1 MALSRKHYEELAKIL
16 GENNADFQLIDDII
30 SFCKIDNRAFKP
42 NTFVDRIKEVK
53 SIAIDDNG
61 FRRLTC
67 KNAAVPPTAILLATN
82 ITNDKDFFL
91 NK

>member
-16 GENNADFQLIDDII
+16 GENNASTDLINDIS

-42 NTFVDRIKEVK
+42 NTFIDRIKEVK
-53 SIAIDDNG
+53 NVSI
-61 FRRLTC
+61 
-67 KNAAVPPTAILLATN
+67 N
-82 ITNDKDFFL
+82 IIKDKEFFL

>member
-16 GENNADFQLIDDII
+16 GQNNASTDLINDIS

-42 NTFVDRIKEVK
+42 NTFIDRIKEF
-53 SIAIDDNG
+53 NG
-61 FRRLTC
+61 NRLDI
-67 KNAAVPPTAILLATN
+67 KNVSTDI
-82 ITNDKDFFL
+82 IKDKEFFL

>member
-16 GENNADFQLIDDII
+16 GQNNASTDLINDIS

-42 NTFVDRIKEVK
+42 NTFIDRIKEVK
-53 SIAIDDNG
+53 SNEIY
-61 FRRLTC
+61 
-67 KNAAVPPTAILLATN
+67 KNVSTDI
-82 ITNDKDFFL
+82 INDEEFFL

>member
-16 GENNADFQLIDDII
+16 GENNASFQLIDDII

-42 NTFVDRIKEVK
+42 NTFIDRIKEF
-53 SIAIDDNG
+53 NG
-61 FRRLTC
+61 NRLDI
-67 KNAAVPPTAILLATN
+67 KNVSTDI
-82 ITNDKDFFL
+82 IKDKEFFL

>member
-16 GENNADFQLIDDII
+16 GENNASTDLINDIS

-42 NTFVDRIKEVK
+42 NTFIDRIKEVK
-53 SIAIDDNG
+53 SYY
-61 FRRLTC
+61 TTY
-67 KNAAVPPTAILLATN
+67 KNASIN

>member
-16 GENNADFQLIDDII
+16 GENNASIDLINDIS

-42 NTFVDRIKEVK
+42 NTFIDRIKEF
-53 SIAIDDNG
+53 NG
-61 FRRLTC
+61 NRLDI
-67 KNAAVPPTAILLATN
+67 KNVSTDI
-82 ITNDKDFFL
+82 IKDKEFFL

>member
-16 GENNADFQLIDDII
+16 GENNASTDLINDIS

-42 NTFVDRIKEVK
+42 NTFIDRIKEVK
-53 SIAIDDNG
+53 SYYT
-61 FRRLTC
+61 TC
-67 KNAAVPPTAILLATN
+67 KNASIN

>member
-16 GENNADFQLIDDII
+16 GVNNASSDLIDDIS
-30 SFCKIDNRAFKP
+30 SFCKNDNRAFKP
-42 NTFVDRIKEVK
+42 DTFFDRIKEVK

-67 KNAAVPPTAILLATN
+67 KNASFN
-82 ITNDKDFFL
+82 IINDEEFFL

>member
-16 GENNADFQLIDDII
+16 GQNNASLDLINDIS

-42 NTFVDRIKEVK
+42 NTFIDRIKEF
-53 SIAIDDNG
+53 NG
-61 FRRLTC
+61 NRLDI
-67 KNAAVPPTAILLATN
+67 KNVSTDI
-82 ITNDKDFFL
+82 IKDKEFFL

>member
-1 MALSRKHYEELAKIL
+1 MALSRKHYEQLAKIL
-16 GENNADFQLIDDII
+16 GVNNADSDLIDDIS
-30 SFCKIDNRAFKP
+30 SFCKNDNRAFKP
-42 NTFVDRIKEVK
+42 DTFLDRIKEVK

-67 KNAAVPPTAILLATN
+67 KNASVN
-82 ITNDKDFFL
+82 IINDEEFFL

>member
-16 GENNADFQLIDDII
+16 GVNNASLDLINDIS

-42 NTFVDRIKEVK
+42 NTFIDRIKEVK
-53 SIAIDDNG
+53 SNEIY
-61 FRRLTC
+61 
-67 KNAAVPPTAILLATN
+67 KNVSTDI
-82 ITNDKDFFL
+82 IKDKEFFL

>member
-16 GENNADFQLIDDII
+16 GENNASTVLINDIS

-42 NTFVDRIKEVK
+42 NTFIDRIKEVK
-53 SIAIDDNG
+53 NVSI
-61 FRRLTC
+61 
-67 KNAAVPPTAILLATN
+67 N
-82 ITNDKDFFL
+82 IIKDKEFFL

>member
-16 GENNADFQLIDDII
+16 GQNNASTDLINDIS

-42 NTFVDRIKEVK
+42 NTFIDRIKEIK
-53 SIAIDDNG
+53 SNAINNNG

-67 KNAAVPPTAILLATN
+67 KNASVN
-82 ITNDKDFFL
+82 IINDKEFFL

>member
-16 GENNADFQLIDDII
+16 GQNNASLDLINDIL

-42 NTFVDRIKEVK
+42 NTFINRIKEF
-53 SIAIDDNG
+53 NG
-61 FRRLTC
+61 NRLDI
-67 KNAAVPPTAILLATN
+67 KNVSTN
-82 ITNDKDFFL
+82 IIKDKEFFL

>member
-16 GENNADFQLIDDII
+16 GVNNASSDLIDDIS
-30 SFCKIDNRAFKP
+30 SFCKNDNRAFKP
-42 NTFVDRIKEVK
+42 DTFLDRIKEVK

-67 KNAAVPPTAILLATN
+67 KNASVN
-82 ITNDKDFFL
+82 IINDEEFFL

>member
-16 GENNADFQLIDDII
+16 GENNASTDLINDIS
-30 SFCKIDNRAFKP
+30 SFCKIDNRAFKT
-42 NTFVDRIKEVK
+42 NTFIDRIKEVK

-67 KNAAVPPTAILLATN
+67 KNAAVN

>member
-16 GENNADFQLIDDII
+16 GENNASFQLIDDII

-53 SIAIDDNG
+53 SIAIDNNG

-67 KNAAVPPTAILLATN
+67 KNASIN

>member
-16 GENNADFQLIDDII
+16 GENNASLDLINDIL

-42 NTFVDRIKEVK
+42 NTFIDRIKEF
-53 SIAIDDNG
+53 NG
-61 FRRLTC
+61 NRLDI
-67 KNAAVPPTAILLATN
+67 KNVSTDI
-82 ITNDKDFFL
+82 IKDKEFFL

>member
-16 GENNADFQLIDDII
+16 GKNNASTDLINDIS

-42 NTFVDRIKEVK
+42 NTFIDRIKEIK
-53 SIAIDDNG
+53 SNEMY
-61 FRRLTC
+61 
-67 KNAAVPPTAILLATN
+67 KNVSTDI
-82 ITNDKDFFL
+82 INDKEFFL

>member
-1 MALSRKHYEELAKIL
+1 MALSKKHYEQLAKIL
-16 GENNADFQLIDDII
+16 GVNNASNELINDIS

-67 KNAAVPPTAILLATN
+67 KNASVN
-82 ITNDKDFFL
+82 IINDKDFFL

>member
-16 GENNADFQLIDDII
+16 GQNNASTDLINDIS

-42 NTFVDRIKEVK
+42 NTFIDRIKEVK
-53 SIAIDDNG
+53 NVSI
-61 FRRLTC
+61 
-67 KNAAVPPTAILLATN
+67 N
-82 ITNDKDFFL
+82 IIKDKEFFL